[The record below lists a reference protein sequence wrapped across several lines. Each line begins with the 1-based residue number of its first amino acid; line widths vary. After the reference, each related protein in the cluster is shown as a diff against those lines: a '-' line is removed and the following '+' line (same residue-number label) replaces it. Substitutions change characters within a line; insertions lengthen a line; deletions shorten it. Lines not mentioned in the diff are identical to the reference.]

1 MGAGYPCPLPT
12 LTVGPSLYTSTMP
25 PSDMMTCPVM

>member
-1 MGAGYPCPLPT
+1 MGAGYPRPLRA

-25 PSDMMTCPVM
+25 PSDMMTWPVM